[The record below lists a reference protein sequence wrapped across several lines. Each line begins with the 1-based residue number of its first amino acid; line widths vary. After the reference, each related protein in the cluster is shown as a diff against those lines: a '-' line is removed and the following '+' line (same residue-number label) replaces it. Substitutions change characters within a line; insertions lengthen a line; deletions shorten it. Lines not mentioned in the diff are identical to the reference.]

1 MTAGTAKDA
10 ASAFFDELEQRQY
23 EPLLKKA
30 RGKVRFDLVDGTRI
44 EARYLTIDRG
54 KIKLSKSRAPADGV
68 LRVGRSVFE
77 QLATGE
83 MNVVAAVLRGEV
95 VVEGDWRLLILVQRL
110 FPAAPGAV
118 GPRRHAGWAKRR
130 T

>member
-10 ASAFFDELEQRQY
+10 VSAFFDELEQREY

-30 RGKVRFDLVDGTRI
+30 RGKVRLDLVDGKRI
-44 EARYLTIDRG
+44 ETRYLTIDRG
-54 KIKLSKSRAPADGV
+54 KIQLSKSRAPADGV
-68 LRVGRSVFE
+68 LRVERSVFE
-77 QLATGE
+77 RLATGE

-110 FPAAPGAV
+110 FPAAAGAL